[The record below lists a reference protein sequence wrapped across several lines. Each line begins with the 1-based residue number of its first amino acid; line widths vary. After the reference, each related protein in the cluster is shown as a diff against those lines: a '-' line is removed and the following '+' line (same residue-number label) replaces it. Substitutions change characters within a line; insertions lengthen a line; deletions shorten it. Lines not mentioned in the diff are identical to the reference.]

1 MKNLDSSHEFKE
13 RLKKARKIR
22 GLGQSALAEKAGL
35 PPSSISH
42 FEGGGRKPSFEN
54 LRRLAIA
61 LEVTTDYLLGQV
73 DEVGGAVAEADILY
87 RHVKNLTEDDREL
100 AQNFVK
106 MLAERNQQGAPDD
119 RK

>member
-1 MKNLDSSHEFKE
+1 MKNLDSSDEFKA
-13 RLKKARKIR
+13 RLKKAREIR
-22 GLGQSALAEKAGL
+22 GLGQSALAERAGL
-35 PPSSISH
+35 PSSSISH

-73 DEVGGAVAEADILY
+73 DDVGGATAEADTLY

-100 AQNFVK
+100 AQNFVQ
-106 MLAERNQQGAPDD
+106 MLSERNRQGASDD